1 MFFLTVDEVFLT
13 VAVTGVF
20 FLVEIGIFILAGMIW
35 SKATVL
41 CCGSTASQLVD
52 AVIVRGKA

>member
-20 FLVEIGIFILAGMIW
+20 SLVEIGIFILAGMI
-35 SKATVL
+35 
-41 CCGSTASQLVD
+41 
-52 AVIVRGKA
+52 